1 MKRIC
6 RSRKTQNRER
16 KRRSNRYHAGV
27 PEGEARMKTDLD
39 QMLYRLP
46 QAEDADRVLDY
57 VRKAREIK
65 LLIDIKADLH
75 KLCEVDRGL
84 CMFLSNLSDDA
95 VKTSEEFKCGEK
107 RIRVQIK

>member
-16 KRRSNRYHAGV
+16 KRRSNQYHAGV
-27 PEGEARMKTDLD
+27 PEGEARMKRDMD

-65 LLIDIKADLH
+65 PLIDIKAFLH
-75 KLCEVDRGL
+75 ELCAVDRG
-84 CMFLSNLSDDA
+84 CVCFFPICQTM
-95 VKTSEEFKCGEK
+95 
-107 RIRVQIK
+107 Q